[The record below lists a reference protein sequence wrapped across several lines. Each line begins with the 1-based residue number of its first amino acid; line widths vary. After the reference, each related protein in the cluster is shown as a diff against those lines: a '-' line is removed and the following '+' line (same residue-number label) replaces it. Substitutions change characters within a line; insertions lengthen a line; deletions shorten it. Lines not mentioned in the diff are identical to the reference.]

1 MAEITSATAAGLF
14 TEFYLGGGYIGL
26 FAGSAG
32 FGLALALLQL
42 WVLRYGAV
50 LVCRVVVFGSIL
62 AVRMGEFHVVYAF
75 TGLFFVGIFVWLF
88 SRAFALFGFSG
99 ILPIERR

>member
-1 MAEITSATAAGLF
+1 M
-14 TEFYLGGGYIGL
+14 

-42 WVLRYGAV
+42 WVLRYGGQFWSAG
-50 LVCRVVVFGSIL
+50 LSFL
-62 AVRMGEFHVVYAF
+62 AAFWAVRMGEFHVVYAF